1 MSEALAQ
8 SLPFALGLIVS
19 PFPLIAMVMILSG
32 PRRTANAPAFAVASV
47 AGILAVGSAVLFI
60 SAGYP
65 ANEGS
70 EPAAW
75 ISWSRVL
82 LGAAL
87 LALAGRKLAGRPWRG
102 APTPSPKWMLAIDT
116 LTWPRAAGLG
126 VVVSVLNPKNL
137 VLTLAGAGAIAQA
150 DLAAGPAAVALL
162 VFVAVGTLGITGPC
176 VLSIALGDRAAGVL
190 AVTKDW
196 MERNNALIVAVLL
209 LIFGV
214 VLIGNGLA
222 DLGVP

>member
-1 MSEALAQ
+1 
-8 SLPFALGLIVS
+8 
-19 PFPLIAMVMILSG
+19 
-32 PRRTANAPAFAVASV
+32 
-47 AGILAVGSAVLFI
+47 
-60 SAGYP
+60 
-65 ANEGS
+65 
-70 EPAAW
+70 
-75 ISWSRVL
+75 
-82 LGAAL
+82 
-87 LALAGRKLAGRPWRG
+87 
-102 APTPSPKWMLAIDT
+102 MLAIDT
-116 LTWPRAAGLG
+116 LTWPRAAGLA

-222 DLGVP
+222 GLAG